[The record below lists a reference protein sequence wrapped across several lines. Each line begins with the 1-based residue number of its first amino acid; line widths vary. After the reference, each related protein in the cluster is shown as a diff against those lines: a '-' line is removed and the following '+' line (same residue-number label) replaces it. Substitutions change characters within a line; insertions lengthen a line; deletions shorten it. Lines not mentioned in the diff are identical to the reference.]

1 MTARGLNQQHETRWL
16 VQNPPALLMSTEEL
30 DTVYDLEFEREQHP
44 THERLGPVRA
54 LDTIRFSINT
64 HRGCYGECHFCAIA
78 VHQGRT
84 VQSRSRASIVK
95 EAEGMT
101 RHPRFRG
108 IISDVGGPTANM
120 YGFECDRKNSK
131 GNCLN
136 KRCLSG
142 EVCPRLKPNHRKQID
157 LLKTLRQLPKVKK
170 VFVASGLRHDLI
182 LDDQEYGDAYLQ
194 ELTDHHVSGQLKV
207 APEHTEAR
215 VLDLMNKPSFDSLTE
230 FKKRFD
236 HFSHQAGKEQ
246 YLTYY
251 LIAAYPGCSDDDMVR
266 MQRTI
271 SRELLITPEQVQ
283 IFTPTPSTW
292 ASVMYYTE
300 KDPFTGRQLFV
311 EKQSQSKQKQKERIV
326 GSTNRLS
333 PHRSRP
339 FPDRA
344 RRSSSPKRR

>member
-1 MTARGLNQQHETRWL
+1 LNQRHGSRWL
-16 VQNPPALLMSTEEL
+16 IQNPPAALMSAAAI
-30 DTVYDLEFEREQHP
+30 DNVYDLEFEREQHP
-44 THERLGPVRA
+44 FYERSGSVRA

-64 HRGCYGECHFCAIA
+64 HRGCSGECHFCAIA

-95 EAEGMT
+95 EAERMT
-101 RHPRFRG
+101 GHPHFRG

-120 YGFECDRKNSK
+120 YGFECDRKDSK

-157 LLKTLRQLPKVKK
+157 LLKTLRRLPKVKK
-170 VFVASGLRHDLI
+170 VFVASGLRHDII

-194 ELTDHHVSGQLKV
+194 ELTAHHVSGQLKV

-215 VLDLMNKPSFDSLTE
+215 VLELMNKPSFDSLTE

-236 HFSHQAGKEQ
+236 HFSHLAGKEQ

-266 MQRTI
+266 MQRTV
-271 SRELLITPEQVQ
+271 SRELHITPEQVQ

-326 GSTNRLS
+326 GSMHLQTS
-333 PHRSRP
+333 PESHRSLSRP
-339 FPDRA
+339 SRP
-344 RRSSSPKRR
+344 SSQKRR